1 MELSWGDRFVVSLTA
16 KDWIYIGALVVNI
29 IALWF
34 TGWSVRRQAKATD
47 LNGYFQFREQFST
60 AWRRF
65 KDAKKDGSE
74 EDQEF
79 ELTEIFGLFES
90 ACHLYNKRRLYGA
103 TREMVRDFLCDMLRG
118 VFKNQDAKNVFQGS
132 ISSPKTYSEI
142 QRFARSNQI
151 EGMPRRRWTKE
162 PH

>member
-1 MELSWGDRFVVSLTA
+1 MNQVGGNGIVDMSWGDRFVVSLTI

-65 KDAKKDGSE
+65 KDAPE
-74 EDQEF
+74 EDRKYEF
-79 ELTEIFGLFES
+79 IEILGLLEA

-103 TREMVRDFLCDMLRG
+103 TRDMVRDFLCEMLL
-118 VFKNQDAKNVFQGS
+118 KKKS
-132 ISSPKTYSEI
+132 LILW
-142 QRFARSNQI
+142 
-151 EGMPRRRWTKE
+151 RRLRNI
-162 PH
+162 